1 MTKNKN
7 TEGYLTV
14 EATLSLTIFLFFMM
28 FLTNYGQIY
37 MAQNYVTHGLLQT
50 GKMLAMS
57 SYEYEQDT
65 TFAGAVTDILTFL
78 FGKERDAAEESAKVQ
93 WKYGSD
99 TDKKAAVETVLP
111 YGTAANPSEFAEG
124 LKRYGINNVVMEN
137 AVIDGNDLIITTK
150 YEVKLAFAFFGYEKI
165 EMHQQVRSGLW
176 K

>member
-1 MTKNKN
+1 MAKNKN

-14 EATLSLTIFLFFMM
+14 EATLSLTIFLFFMI

-65 TFAGAVTDILTFL
+65 TFAGAVVDILNFL
-78 FGKERDAAEESAKVQ
+78 FGKERNTAEESVGAQ

-99 TDKKAAVETVLP
+99 ADKKAAVNTALP
-111 YGTAANPSEFAEG
+111 YGAAVNPSEYAAA
-124 LKRYGINNVVMEN
+124 LKRYGINSVVIES
-137 AVIDGNDLIITTK
+137 AAIDGDDLVIKAK

>member
-1 MTKNKN
+1 MKKNKN

-65 TFAGAVTDILTFL
+65 TFAGAVTDILKFL
-78 FGKERDAAEESAKVQ
+78 FGKERDTAEESVKMQ

-99 TDKKAAVETVLP
+99 TDKRSIVEMTLP
-111 YGTAANPSEFAEG
+111 YGAATNPSAYADI
-124 LKRYGINNVVMEN
+124 LKRYGINNVVMES
-137 AVIDGNDLIITTK
+137 AEIVGDDLVIKAK
-150 YEVKLAFAFFGYEKI
+150 YEVKLVFDFFGYEKV
-165 EMHQQVRSGLW
+165 EMRQQVRSGLW